1 MARFNLNGFLDNSR
15 FEDFFARF
23 GGGSSDHDHL
33 NGTTG
38 SNTLFGG
45 AKEDTLAGM
54 AGNDTLNGGSG
65 ADKVWGGSGNDN
77 LSGGTG
83 ADLLV
88 GGFGADRVDGGAGND
103 TLLSRSDSGEMVA
116 AQDGTTQIF
125 SAETAAFKAVNDTIT
140 GGSGADTFRF
150 ELQVNAKDEIVAK
163 HVNDDGTIDWVGVT
177 GENNATHDHW
187 VDGFG
192 NDVIRDF
199 NRAQGDKI
207 EISAHTGEVQS
218 IVHKDSN
225 GDGRNDYS
233 VITVISQQGNAGAH
247 DEDLLGTIT
256 VYGNLVKASDI
267 VTDQTVYGAYEKVDS
282 LADGVHFQLEDD
294 GVLAGGGSD
303 GGHHNEATAMANMAM
318 YG

>member
-1 MARFNLNGFLDNSR
+1 MARFNLNGLFNNDR

-23 GGGSSDHDHL
+23 AGGSSDHDHL
-33 NGTTG
+33 NGT
-38 SNTLFGG
+38 SANNVFFSG

-54 AGNDTLNGGSG
+54 AGNDTLNAGSG
-65 ADKVWGGSGNDN
+65 DDKVWGGSGNDN
-77 LSGGTG
+77 LAGGSG

-88 GGFGADRVDGGAGND
+88 GGFGADRMDGGTGND
-103 TLLSRSDSGEMVA
+103 TLLSRSDAGEMVA

-125 SAETAAFKAVNDTIT
+125 ADETAAFKAVNDTLT
-140 GGSGADTFRF
+140 GGRGADTFRF
-150 ELQVNAKDEIVAK
+150 EVQVNAKDEIVAK

-218 IVHKDSN
+218 IEAQ
-225 GDGRNDYS
+225 G
-233 VITVISQQGNAGAH
+233 QQWRRQERLQRDHRHQPAGQCRRA
-247 DEDLLGTIT
+247 
-256 VYGNLVKASDI
+256 
-267 VTDQTVYGAYEKVDS
+267 
-282 LADGVHFQLEDD
+282 
-294 GVLAGGGSD
+294 
-303 GGHHNEATAMANMAM
+303 
-318 YG
+318 

>member
-65 ADKVWGGSGNDN
+65 ADKVWGGSGNDD
-77 LSGGTG
+77 LDGGTG

-88 GGFGADRVDGGAGND
+88 GGFGADRMDGGTGND
-103 TLLSRSDSGEMVA
+103 VA
-116 AQDGTTQIF
+116 AEPLGCRRDGRCPGRHDADLRGRDRRVHGRQRH
-125 SAETAAFKAVNDTIT
+125 ARRRR
-140 GGSGADTFRF
+140 GADTFRF

-163 HVNDDGTIDWVGVT
+163 HVNADGTIDWVGVT

-187 VDGFG
+187 LDGFG

-207 EISAHTGEVQS
+207 EIS
-218 IVHKDSN
+218 
-225 GDGRNDYS
+225 
-233 VITVISQQGNAGAH
+233 
-247 DEDLLGTIT
+247 
-256 VYGNLVKASDI
+256 
-267 VTDQTVYGAYEKVDS
+267 VTPTRS
-282 LADGVHFQLEDD
+282 
-294 GVLAGGGSD
+294 SPSSTTT
-303 GGHHNEATAMANMAM
+303 ATATAGRITA
-318 YG
+318 